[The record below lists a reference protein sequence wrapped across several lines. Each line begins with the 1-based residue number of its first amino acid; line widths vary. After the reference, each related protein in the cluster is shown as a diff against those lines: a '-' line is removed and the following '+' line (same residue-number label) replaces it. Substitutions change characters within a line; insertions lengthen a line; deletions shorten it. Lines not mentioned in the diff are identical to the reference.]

1 MKLSLLNPAEP
12 SGDRLELE
20 IVERKGRGHPDTICD
35 SIAEEV
41 SVALSRRYLEACG
54 RVRHYNVDKALLW
67 AGSSAPR
74 FGGGRLTA
82 PMELFVAGRATA
94 EAGGERLD
102 FGEIVAQAA
111 SGWLAG
117 NIPMLKPADLVT
129 HALIRPTSETLDH
142 LFGKGAGEV
151 PLSNDTSI
159 GTGYAPL
166 SRLERLVLA
175 VEPELSRLAGSGHP
189 EIGPDIKILAVR
201 DGDRASLTVACA
213 FIDSHLARLSD
224 YLETKEWVGGIVRA
238 LAEDHGL
245 AASVEVNAADDPDAG
260 SVYLTVTGTSA
271 EGGDDGQAGRGNRVN
286 GLITPMRAM
295 TIESAAGKNAVS
307 HVGKLYNLAA
317 GLIAERAAG
326 LAGIVEAQCCLV
338 SAIGRPINMPQAASL
353 RVRLSAGCGLDD
365 WRPQIERIIDEEL
378 AALQVADR
386 ALASRELQ
394 IGRWPLRLQP
404 AEPLSMPV
412 GAARPGQNEPSG

>member
-1 MKLSLLNPAEP
+1 MKLALLTPAEP

-54 RVRHYNVDKALLW
+54 QVRHYNVDKALLW

-102 FGEIVAQAA
+102 FGEIVAQVA
-111 SGWLAG
+111 SDWLAA

-142 LFGKGAGEV
+142 LFSKGAGEV

-175 VEPELSRLAGSGHP
+175 AEAELSRLAGSGHP

-201 DGDRASLTVACA
+201 ERDRASLTVACA

-224 YLETKEWVGGIVRA
+224 YLEAKERVGETVRA

-353 RVRLSAGCGLDD
+353 RLRLSAGCRLDD

-386 ALASRELQ
+386 ALATRELQ

-404 AEPLSMPV
+404 AEPRSMPV